1 MYLKQ
6 VILKN
11 FRIYE
16 TETRVNVS
24 GLTTLVGRNDAGK
37 SSILEALEIFFN
49 QEVVS
54 IEHLDASVGSGSK
67 IITIGCV
74 FGGIAD
80 EELVLDETARTS
92 LRAEH
97 LLNAADDLE
106 VRKMFDCEGTKIKP
120 SISVA
125 AVHPANTGMSDLL
138 LLKNIDLK
146 KRARELSV
154 EDEAMDQRA
163 NPSIRSAI
171 WRSAATLNLV
181 QSEITLDKED
191 AKKIWQAL
199 EKRLPMFALF
209 RSDRPSKDEDPEAQ
223 DPMKIAVQEA
233 LKEVSGSLEA
243 IEAAVKLKVSEVAKL
258 TLEKLREF
266 APDVANELSPAFRAD
281 PKWDQ
286 LFKMSLKSENEIPV
300 NKRGSGVRRLILLS
314 FFRAAAERKQELRNA
329 PCVIY
334 GVEEPET
341 SQHPIQQRL
350 LIDAFEEL
358 VDNGCQVLITT
369 HNPAL
374 TALVPV
380 DGIRY
385 VHSVEGSVR
394 VDSGEDILPTVSKDL
409 GVLADHRIK
418 VFVCVEGKND
428 VSFLKHISKMLHAAN
443 PEIPDVSRDER
454 IAFCL
459 LSGSNLYHWVQ
470 SRYLRGL
477 NRPEIHL
484 YDRGTDAPPKYEG
497 AAAEV
502 NARGD
507 RSYACLTGKREMENY
522 LHNDAISEA
531 PHHIHIVVEDHNS
544 VPELVAEAV
553 HNGALGAGVVWIML
567 DDAKKKEKMSRA
579 KRWLNDDAASRMT
592 IERLA
597 ERDPQGDIENWLRRV
612 GELCD

>member
-125 AVHPANTGMSDLL
+125 AVHPANTGMGDLL
-138 LLKNIDLK
+138 LLKNTDLK
-146 KRARELSV
+146 RRARELSV
-154 EDEAMDQRA
+154 EDEGMDQRA

-199 EKRLPMFALF
+199 EKQLPMFALF
-209 RSDRPSKDEDPEAQ
+209 RSDRPSRDEDSEAQ

-233 LKEVSGSLEA
+233 LKRS
-243 IEAAVKLKVSEVAKL
+243 AAASK
-258 TLEKLREF
+258 KLR
-266 APDVANELSPAFRAD
+266 
-281 PKWDQ
+281 
-286 LFKMSLKSENEIPV
+286 
-300 NKRGSGVRRLILLS
+300 
-314 FFRAAAERKQELRNA
+314 
-329 PCVIY
+329 
-334 GVEEPET
+334 
-341 SQHPIQQRL
+341 
-350 LIDAFEEL
+350 
-358 VDNGCQVLITT
+358 
-369 HNPAL
+369 
-374 TALVPV
+374 
-380 DGIRY
+380 
-385 VHSVEGSVR
+385 
-394 VDSGEDILPTVSKDL
+394 
-409 GVLADHRIK
+409 
-418 VFVCVEGKND
+418 
-428 VSFLKHISKMLHAAN
+428 
-443 PEIPDVSRDER
+443 
-454 IAFCL
+454 
-459 LSGSNLYHWVQ
+459 
-470 SRYLRGL
+470 
-477 NRPEIHL
+477 RP
-484 YDRGTDAPPKYEG
+484 
-497 AAAEV
+497 
-502 NARGD
+502 
-507 RSYACLTGKREMENY
+507 
-522 LHNDAISEA
+522 
-531 PHHIHIVVEDHNS
+531 
-544 VPELVAEAV
+544 
-553 HNGALGAGVVWIML
+553 
-567 DDAKKKEKMSRA
+567 
-579 KRWLNDDAASRMT
+579 
-592 IERLA
+592 
-597 ERDPQGDIENWLRRV
+597 
-612 GELCD
+612 